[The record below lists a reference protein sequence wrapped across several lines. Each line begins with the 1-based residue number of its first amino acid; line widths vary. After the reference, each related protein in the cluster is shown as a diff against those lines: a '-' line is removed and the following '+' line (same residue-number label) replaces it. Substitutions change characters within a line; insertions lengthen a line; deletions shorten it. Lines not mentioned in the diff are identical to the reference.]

1 MASDCTISGTLYD
14 VNNEVKA
21 GVSLTITPV
30 SLSGT
35 LVWSGSYKTSPSTS
49 LGAISFVAP
58 QGARINIRGNA
69 VGFTGSG
76 MNITVPASSTA
87 TLESFVSG
95 ASYDADGITLYD
107 EADPLSGYYSTLK
120 FVGSGVS
127 VAQDSAGVATVTI
140 SGGGGGGSLT
150 VQEDNVTVTGAT
162 AVDTF
167 DFGNGLDVTYASNEV
182 DIAVDLGEYTGTDLP
197 VSGGGTGASTAA
209 GARTNLGLVIGTD
222 VQAQNAILADLA
234 GLTQASDKLPYFDSS
249 TTAATTDLTSFA
261 RTLLDDSDATA
272 ARSTLGLVIGT
283 HVQAY
288 DADLTTWAGIT
299 PGSNVGTFL
308 ATPSSANLAAAVT
321 DETGSGA
328 LVFATS
334 PTLTTPVLGVA
345 AATSLTVTDDPYD
358 ATSWN
363 GSTAVPTKN
372 AVRDKIEALALGG
385 SVTVGSTG
393 ISSGT
398 AGRILYEAAGNVL
411 GEVSGAT
418 SDGTTLTL
426 ASPVLTTPQINDTSA
441 DHQYVFAVS
450 ELAADRTVTLPLL
463 GSADTFVFEAHA
475 QTLTTK
481 TLTTP
486 TIASF
491 TNATH
496 DHSNAAGGGALS
508 AAVLTSG
515 TLDNARLDAE
525 LQALAGLTSAA
536 NKVPYFTGS
545 GTAAVADFTAYGRS
559 VVAVADEAAFKALV
573 NLEAGVDYQA
583 FDATLAALAAYNTN
597 GILVQTAADTFAGR
611 TLTGTSNQITVT
623 NGDGVSGNPTLSLPA
638 DVLIPTVLTVPNTGL
653 HILDTNASH
662 DLIIAAGSNLTADHT
677 LTLTTG
683 DADRT
688 ITLSGNPTLG
698 DWFDQSVKAAASPT
712 FVAVT
717 VDDEAYDAT
726 GWNGDLTAPTKNAV
740 RDKIESMAGGGNLY
754 VNMLGG
760 GTVMP
765 DTSGNVFAEPY
776 TIKAT
781 NDFWGHTHW
790 IFNNTSTDDSLYG
803 AFELPA
809 AAASGATV
817 TMVWTSTA
825 TSGDIRYTL
834 SYRVITADDTNSLDQ
849 ATAVEAVT
857 VTDTAPGAANR
868 RMSLAFSPT
877 NSNFATA
884 GTVEWK
890 LTRTGTSGSDTMA
903 AAAQLVSLTFSCA
916 L

>member
-1 MASDCTISGTLYD
+1 MANCTISGTLLALED
-14 VNNEVKA
+14 GAAKE
-21 GVSLTITPV
+21 GVRLKITPV
-30 SLSGT
+30 SLSGA
-35 LVWSGSYKTSPSTS
+35 LVWSGSFYTTASDDA
-49 LGAISFVAP
+49 GAISFDVP
-58 QGARINIRGNA
+58 QDTRINIRGNA
-69 VGFTGSG
+69 IGFTGTG
-76 MNITVPASSTA
+76 MNVTVPASSTA

-95 ASYDADGITLYD
+95 AAYNADGITLYD
-107 EADPLSGYYSTLK
+107 EAVALSGYYSTLK

-140 SGGGGGGSLT
+140 SGGGGGGSIT

-209 GARTNLGLVIGTD
+209 GARTNLGLVISTD
-222 VQAQNAILADLA
+222 VQAQSAILSDLA
-234 GLTQASDKLPYFDSS
+234 GLTQASDKLPYFDSG
-249 TTAATTDLTSFA
+249 TTAATTDLTPFA
-261 RTLLDDSDATA
+261 RTLLDDSSDTA

-283 HVQAY
+283 NVQAY
-288 DADLTTWAGIT
+288 DADLDTWAGIT
-299 PGSNVGTFL
+299 PGSGVGTFL

-334 PTLTTPVLGVA
+334 PTFTTPVLGVA

-358 ATSWN
+358 STSWN

-385 SVTVGSTG
+385 SITVGSTS

-398 AGRILYEAAGNVL
+398 AGRVLYEASGNVL

-426 ASPVLTTPQINDTSA
+426 TSPVLTTPQINDTSA

-463 GSADTFVFEAHA
+463 ASADTFVFEAHA
-475 QTLTTK
+475 ATLTNK

-496 DHSNAAGGGALS
+496 DHSNAAGGGNLS
-508 AAVLTSG
+508 ASVLTSG
-515 TLDNARLDAE
+515 TLDNARLDA
-525 LQALAGLTSAA
+525 
-536 NKVPYFTGS
+536 
-545 GTAAVADFTAYGRS
+545 
-559 VVAVADEAAFKALV
+559 
-573 NLEAGVDYQA
+573 
-583 FDATLAALAAYNTN
+583 TLAALAAYNTN
-597 GILVQTAADTFAGR
+597 GLLVQTAADTFAGR
-611 TLTGTSNQITVT
+611 TITGTSAQITVT

-698 DWFDQSVKAAASPT
+698 DWFDQSVKVAASPT
-712 FVAVT
+712 FAAVT
-717 VDDEAYDAT
+717 IDDEAYDAT

-740 RDKIESMAGGGNLY
+740 RDKIESLASSGSLY
-754 VNMLGG
+754 INMLGG

-834 SYRVITADDTNSLDQ
+834 SYRVITGDDTNSLDQ